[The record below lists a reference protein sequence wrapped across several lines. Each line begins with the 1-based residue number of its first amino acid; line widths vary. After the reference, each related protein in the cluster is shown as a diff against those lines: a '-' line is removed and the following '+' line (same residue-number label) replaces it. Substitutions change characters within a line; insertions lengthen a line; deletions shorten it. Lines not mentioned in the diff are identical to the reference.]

1 VLAAVVQVMMARLA
15 AVNMEAEVAERFP
28 ELRLPVFLR
37 EQQHI

>member
-1 VLAAVVQVMMARLA
+1 VLAAVVQVILVRLA
-15 AVNMEAEVAERFP
+15 AVNMEAAAAERFP